1 MTSAV
6 TSGSALGR
14 TWDVRTRA
22 LVVAALLALEV
33 GLGQAALSLSPP
45 GSHAAAFWPNAGIS
59 LVALCVAL
67 PRWRPWVVLGVL
79 AVTTAANLLG
89 GRDLDVSLGYGLA
102 NAGEAAT
109 VIWWLSRRGR
119 PRPTLAGLADLVRLA
134 QAALLGALVAGLVA
148 GATIAALTGGE
159 FVPTAWAVLA
169 SHAAA
174 ILILGPLGMAL
185 PPRHTRRAG
194 ALESV
199 LQWTSLV
206 AISLVVFLPREQIPI
221 TFLAFPFLAWG
232 AVRLPPS
239 VMSVQLAVYGVL
251 VSVLTAD
258 GRGPF
263 AAGVVDSGHQPE
275 LIGLLLQAHLVAA
288 ALVVLPL
295 SVVRSQQVSTSDELS
310 HSHALVTNI
319 LASTT
324 GNVILGTDLGG
335 CIEFFNVGAEEL
347 SGYPAEEV
355 TGARPAVLR
364 PSDSTPRQL
373 EIALGEPGD
382 ADRLDPLVRPLL
394 DGSEGHLTEDW
405 QLLRRDGDVRTVSL
419 TLSRRFGEDG
429 RPVGYLA
436 AAEDVTERRR
446 QESLVEAALQKEKQI
461 VERLAQVDQ
470 TKNDFMASVSH
481 ELRTPITS
489 IVGYAE
495 LLLSDDTGTM
505 PTMHR
510 QIVGRI
516 ERNGRRLMGLIEDM
530 LTMSQVEVG
539 NFRFDKVPLDLRE
552 PVHAAVEAI
561 QPSLAI
567 HQLRL
572 DEELGDGPV
581 KVFGDPDKLER
592 VATNLLT
599 NAAKFS
605 HGGELVTVRLST
617 DGDEAVLS
625 VTDSG
630 VGISAEDQVHLFDR
644 FFRGADAYAQAIQGV
659 GLGLPIASSIVA
671 GHEGRIDFVSE
682 LDRGSTFIVR
692 LPLLGERPETDPDS
706 SDNGS
711 RGDA

>member
-1 MTSAV
+1 V
-6 TSGSALGR
+6 
-14 TWDVRTRA
+14 
-22 LVVAALLALEV
+22 
-33 GLGQAALSLSPP
+33 
-45 GSHAAAFWPNAGIS
+45 
-59 LVALCVAL
+59 
-67 PRWRPWVVLGVL
+67 
-79 AVTTAANLLG
+79 
-89 GRDLDVSLGYGLA
+89 
-102 NAGEAAT
+102 
-109 VIWWLSRRGR
+109 
-119 PRPTLAGLADLVRLA
+119 
-134 QAALLGALVAGLVA
+134 VAGLVA
-148 GATIAALTGGE
+148 GVTVLVLAGGDL
-159 FVPTAWAVLA
+159 VTTARSVVA

-174 ILILGPLGMAL
+174 LLVLGPLGMIL
-185 PPRHTRRAG
+185 PGRQTRRAG
-194 ALESV
+194 PLEAG
-199 LQWTSLV
+199 LQWSSLV
-206 AISLVVFLPREQIPI
+206 AVTLLVFLPREQIPL

-232 AVRLPPS
+232 AVRLPPP

-251 VSVLTAD
+251 VSVLTTD

-263 AAGVVDSGHQPE
+263 TAGVVNSGQQPE
-275 LIGLLLQAHLVAA
+275 VVGLLLQAHLVAA

-295 SVVRSQQVSTSDELS
+295 AVVRSQQVSASDEVR

-335 CIEFFNVGAEEL
+335 RIEFFNVGAEQL
-347 SGYPAEEV
+347 TGYRADEV

-364 PSDSTPRQL
+364 PSPSSPRQL
-373 EIALGEPGD
+373 EIVLGAAGD
-382 ADRLDPLVRPLL
+382 PDRLAPLVHPLL

-405 QLLRRDGDVRTVSL
+405 QVVRRDGEVRTVSL
-419 TLSRRFGEDG
+419 TLSRRLGEDG

-446 QESLVEAALQKEKQI
+446 QEALVEEALRKEKQV

-495 LLLSDDTGTM
+495 LLLSDDTGTL
-505 PTMHR
+505 PTMHH

-572 DEELGDGPV
+572 EEELGDRPV
-581 KVFGDPDKLER
+581 NVFGDPDKLER

-605 HGGELVTVRLST
+605 HGGELVSLRLT
-617 DGDEAVLS
+617 TEGDEAVLS

-630 VGISAEDQVHLFDR
+630 VGISPEDQVHLFDR
-644 FFRGADAYAQAIQGV
+644 FFRGADAYARAIQGV

-671 GHEGRIDFVSE
+671 GHDGRIDVVSE

-692 LPLLGERPETDPDS
+692 LPLLREPHDP
-706 SDNGS
+706 
-711 RGDA
+711 